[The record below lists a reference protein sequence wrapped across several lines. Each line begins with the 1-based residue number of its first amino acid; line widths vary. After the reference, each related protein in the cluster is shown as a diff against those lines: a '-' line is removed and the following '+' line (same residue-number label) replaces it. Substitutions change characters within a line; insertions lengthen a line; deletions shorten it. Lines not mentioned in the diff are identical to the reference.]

1 MERYSIEI
9 AKESD
14 DFDLREILRNTKM
27 QGDISLSFE
36 TEPSFFNAISILGE
50 KQTVLSIRDIK
61 KK

>member
-27 QGDISLSFE
+27 QGDISLS
-36 TEPSFFNAISILGE
+36 LGAA
-50 KQTVLSIRDIK
+50 DNPA
-61 KK
+61 